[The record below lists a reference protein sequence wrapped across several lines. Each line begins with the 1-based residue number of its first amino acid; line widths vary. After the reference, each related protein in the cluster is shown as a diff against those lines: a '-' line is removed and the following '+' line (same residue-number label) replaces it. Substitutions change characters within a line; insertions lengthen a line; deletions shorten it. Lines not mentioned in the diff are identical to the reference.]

1 MESFD
6 LRLLIIDRFNK
17 IKIVKNKISGKNI
30 GPPGILI

>member
-17 IKIVKNKISGKNI
+17 IKNVKNKISGKNI
-30 GPPGILI
+30 